1 MGLLSALTGG
11 LAGLAS
17 VASSQSPQC
26 SSNLVSSAARLV
38 DELYTTEDE
47 RLDKKAIL
55 ARIAQ
60 EADRLQTTV
69 NLAEARHRSLFIAG
83 WRPFIG
89 WICGLALAWHFL
101 FSPIGEFVLAG
112 QGIDTSAWPSFD
124 LGTLNTVLFGILGL
138 GTLRTAEKTAGK
150 A

>member
-11 LAGLAS
+11 LASLAS
-17 VASSQSPQC
+17 VASSQFPQP

-47 RLDKKAIL
+47 RLDKKSIL

-60 EADRLQTTV
+60 EVDRLQATV

-83 WRPFIG
+83 WRPFI
-89 WICGLALAWHFL
+89 
-101 FSPIGEFVLAG
+101 
-112 QGIDTSAWPSFD
+112 
-124 LGTLNTVLFGILGL
+124 
-138 GTLRTAEKTAGK
+138 R
-150 A
+150 